1 MHATLGAGKTPFH
14 HHLKG
19 RKWFFIINF
28 TILFFDLACFIFL
41 GCKCLAEQFRSK
53 FDHLI
58 DGDMRA

>member
-1 MHATLGAGKTPFH
+1 MHATFGAGKTPFH

-19 RKWFFIINF
+19 RMRFFINNF

-41 GCKCLAEQFRSK
+41 GYKCLTEQFRGK

>member
-1 MHATLGAGKTPFH
+1 MRPWMLAKTPFH

-28 TILFFDLACFIFL
+28 TILFLDHVCFIFL
-41 GCKCLAEQFRSK
+41 GYKCLAEQLRGM

>member
-28 TILFFDLACFIFL
+28 TILFFYLACFIFL
-41 GCKCLAEQFRSK
+41 GYKRLAEQFRGK

-58 DGDMRA
+58 DGDMHA

>member
-1 MHATLGAGKTPFH
+1 MHATLGAGQTSFH
-14 HHLKG
+14 YHLKG

-28 TILFFDLACFIFL
+28 TILFFYLACFIFL
-41 GCKCLAEQFRSK
+41 GYKWLAEQFRGK

>member
-1 MHATLGAGKTPFH
+1 MHAALGAGQTPFH

-28 TILFFDLACFIFL
+28 TILFFDLACSIFL
-41 GCKCLAEQFRSK
+41 GYKCLAEQLRGM